1 MNILQTEI
9 SNWLT
14 ELGMNAEGRRIVA
27 NYPFPENMYNEYKT
41 LFWNDI
47 ETCYENLLAL
57 EHAEF
62 YILSFYARVAY
73 EYLYKDGKDMDI
85 VKKGFY
91 AEGCRDIVLWA
102 EDCKRRHGYYGIADE
117 HHWFLGKILDTTVV
131 RIGRLEFERY
141 CLEQTVQRENREWKK
156 GCEVINVHIPAGE
169 PLNYEVCT
177 EAYRKA
183 EQFFGKKDPVFVCE
197 SWLLSPVL
205 KELLPEDSNIIRFQ
219 QDYMAYEILWEDR
232 QAEERIF
239 GGELLDDP
247 GEYPGDTTLQKKAKE
262 RLLQGKKIPG
272 ARGIRIKE

>member
-102 EDCKRRHGYYGIADE
+102 EDCKRRHGYYGIVDE
-117 HHWFLGKILDTTVV
+117 HH
-131 RIGRLEFERY
+131 
-141 CLEQTVQRENREWKK
+141 
-156 GCEVINVHIPAGE
+156 
-169 PLNYEVCT
+169 
-177 EAYRKA
+177 
-183 EQFFGKKDPVFVCE
+183 
-197 SWLLSPVL
+197 
-205 KELLPEDSNIIRFQ
+205 
-219 QDYMAYEILWEDR
+219 
-232 QAEERIF
+232 
-239 GGELLDDP
+239 
-247 GEYPGDTTLQKKAKE
+247 
-262 RLLQGKKIPG
+262 
-272 ARGIRIKE
+272 

>member
-1 MNILQTEI
+1 M
-9 SNWLT
+9 
-14 ELGMNAEGRRIVA
+14 A

-156 GCEVINVHIPAGE
+156 GCEVINGR
-169 PLNYEVCT
+169 T
-177 EAYRKA
+177 A
-183 EQFFGKKDPVFVCE
+183 E
-197 SWLLSPVL
+197 L
-205 KELLPEDSNIIRFQ
+205 
-219 QDYMAYEILWEDR
+219 
-232 QAEERIF
+232 
-239 GGELLDDP
+239 
-247 GEYPGDTTLQKKAKE
+247 
-262 RLLQGKKIPG
+262 
-272 ARGIRIKE
+272 